1 MSWVKNGLLLATGGI
16 IGLYVAVAS
25 GAHGDDSERSEGLR
39 DVDGIAVLGEKLR
52 REAEWA
58 MEECMSDE
66 ERVAVYADLKAS
78 IGALQ
83 EKLSER
89 GEKII
94 AELEEQFA
102 EERDESNKQAVQIEQ
117 VQSVRAVMD
126 KLVHSMDET
135 LKGLEPKRAT
145 V

>member
-1 MSWVKNGLLLATGGI
+1 MTHNENAYDVALGGVDLNLDTPPDDKTLV
-16 IGLYVAVAS
+16 GRNAVIS
-25 GAHGDDSERSEGLR
+25 INLDDIHEFALNP
-39 DVDGIAVLGEKLR
+39 R
-52 REAEWA
+52 RADNPLFAEI
-58 MEECMSDE
+58 
-66 ERVAVYADLKAS
+66 KAS

-102 EERDESNKQAVQIEQ
+102 EERDESNKQAVQVEQ